1 MPVFRLADDDIW
13 LFDLTT
19 DELTAFL
26 ADIPGVVAAHE
37 PGVRFHH
44 QLPIT
49 VLVQFDQDF
58 DAPYQAQGVR
68 YSNQVALRA
77 PRRGQGARL
86 TTHTRATTD
95 SYLRRG
101 ADEIIVE
108 LVRDTRRQGYGHFD
122 PMADDALFENLAN
135 LVRDPWLL
143 GEYLN
148 LHRGDLTVTFS
159 NPNGDPV
166 GAPGAVTLRFAVAD
180 SPILLL
186 QTNLPAQVDCAPIG
200 PNGNCVKL
208 TGTYAE
214 SAGGEIVYT
223 INTIG
228 RIPYCVDAAPETAA
242 R

>member
-13 LFDLTT
+13 LFDLAA
-19 DELTAFL
+19 DELSSFF

-37 PGVRFHH
+37 PGVRFHSR
-44 QLPIT
+44 LPIT

-68 YSNQVALRA
+68 YSNFVTLRG
-77 PRRGQGARL
+77 PRRGQGE
-86 TTHTRATTD
+86 RALAVSAQTLD
-95 SYLRRG
+95 AYQQL
-101 ADEIIVE
+101 AVPEIHVD

-122 PMADDALFENLAN
+122 PTTENTLFTNLAN

-143 GEYLN
+143 PEYLN
-148 LHRGDLTVTFS
+148 RHEDEIIVSFA

-166 GAPGAVTLRFAVAD
+166 ATPDTLTLRFDMVDAPTIV
-180 SPILLL
+180 L
-186 QTNLPAQVDCAPIG
+186 QTNLPEGTPCYPLA

-214 SAGGEIVYT
+214 SGGEIVLT
-223 INTIG
+223 IHTIG
-228 RIPYCVDAAPETAA
+228 RIPYCEEPVANG
-242 R
+242 